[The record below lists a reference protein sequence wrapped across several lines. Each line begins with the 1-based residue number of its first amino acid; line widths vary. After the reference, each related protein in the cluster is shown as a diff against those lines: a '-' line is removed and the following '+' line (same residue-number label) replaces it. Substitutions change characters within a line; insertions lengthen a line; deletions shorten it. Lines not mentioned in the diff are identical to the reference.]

1 MHKSITEQEE
11 ILLYKTNF
19 NYELTIKNFLITI
32 FQPFNYT
39 CFDTNVIFCN
49 VWCSINPNVM
59 SLKLHLDINPFSTQW
74 ENLICS
80 PFLTFTRFSFHFRP
94 SYLCISFPYNE
105 VCHTILPLGN
115 VRTHDVNVLVT
126 NLFTTLLYLFM
137 YIGLGKDY

>member
-1 MHKSITEQEE
+1 MFGIVS
-11 ILLYKTNF
+11 
-19 NYELTIKNFLITI
+19 
-32 FQPFNYT
+32 FQ
-39 CFDTNVIFCN
+39 
-49 VWCSINPNVM
+49 NVM

-137 YIGLGKDY
+137 YTGLSIISLFTKRNSVFNSRFALIFWQNTFSRSKHVHLNLDITNFNIVNFTM